1 MFGRHLAI
9 SMRPTLQLRLGQQL
23 AMTPQLRQAIR
34 LLQLSIQELRQ
45 EVQQILESNVM
56 LLPDDGAGDEGEAT
70 ESLDDLPEFE
80 TAPNERDDYDF
91 DQESPA
97 EDWAESTSDSWQAS
111 DWNPLENL
119 ADGGDS
125 LQEQLLWQIRMSR
138 FSNEERAV
146 AEAIVD
152 ALNDDGYLTEPL
164 EELCEA
170 AGVDNETGERV
181 LHRIQAMDPPGVGAR
196 DLAECLTA
204 QLRLMP
210 PSDARDAAMS
220 LVRLGLEKL
229 ARADRVR
236 LAAEIGRPEALVAEA
251 LDLIRGLNPRPGNA
265 VESKATEYVVPEV
278 LLVRRGGRWQ
288 AELNSTVIP
297 RVRLNEEYARLL
309 RQADTRSPQ
318 MQAQLQEARWLI
330 RSLGVRNDT
339 LLRVAQ
345 AVVERQQAFFD
356 DGEEAM
362 SPLALRDIAE
372 IVEVHESTISRVTTN
387 KYIHTPRGTFPLKYF
402 FSTEIP
408 ARDGGLSSVAVRAR
422 IRRLIDEE
430 NPQRPLSDQQIA
442 AMLTSEGVR
451 VARRT
456 VAKYREAM
464 RIPASYDR
472 KHAVHRRHT
481 SSS

>member
-1 MFGRHLAI
+1 
-9 SMRPTLQLRLGQQL
+9 
-23 AMTPQLRQAIR
+23 MTPQLRQAIR

-56 LLPDDGAGDEGEAT
+56 LLPDDGSADT
-70 ESLDDLPEFE
+70 EPADSLDDLPEID
-80 TAPNERDDYDF
+80 TAAEQDDYGLD
-91 DQESPA
+91 DDWREPA
-97 EDWAESTSDSWQAS
+97 SDSWQES
-111 DWNPLENL
+111 DWDPFENM
-119 ADGGDS
+119 ASGGEG

-138 FSNEERAV
+138 FTAEERAI

-164 EELCEA
+164 EELCA
-170 AGVDNETGERV
+170 AVEVDLETGERV

-196 DLAECLTA
+196 DLAECLLA
-204 QLRLMP
+204 QLRLLP
-210 PSDARDAAMS
+210 PSDARDAAIA
-220 LVRLGLEKL
+220 LVRLGLERL
-229 ARADRVR
+229 ARADHAK
-236 LAAEIGRPEALVAEA
+236 LAQDIGRPVALVAAA
-251 LDLIRGLNPRPGNA
+251 LEMIRGLNPRPGSA
-265 VESKATEYVVPEV
+265 VDSGTTEYVIPDV

-288 AELNSTVIP
+288 VELNSAVTP
-297 RVRLNEEYARLL
+297 RVRLNDEYARLL

-330 RSLGVRNDT
+330 RSLSVRNDT

-345 AVVERQQAFFD
+345 AIVDRQQAFFD
-356 DGEEAM
+356 AGDEEAM
-362 SPLALRDIAE
+362 CPLALRDIAE
-372 IVEVHESTISRVTTN
+372 VVEVHESTISRVTTN
-387 KYIHTPRGTFPLKYF
+387 KYMHTPQGIFPLKYF

-422 IRRLIDEE
+422 IRRLIDQE
-430 NPQRPLSDQQIA
+430 NPQQPLSDQQIA
-442 AMLTSEGVR
+442 AMLTAEGVR

-472 KHAVHRRHT
+472 KQAVNRCQTT
-481 SSS
+481 SS